1 MIEVYLRAALGPV
14 GWEILEFLRE
24 YQLVVYATVV
34 GGYVAFRLYR
44 WAVRP
49 AGKDV

>member
-14 GWEILEFLRE
+14 GWEILEFLRDH
-24 YQLVVYATVV
+24 QLAVYATVV
-34 GGYVAFRLYR
+34 GGYVAFRLFQ
-44 WAVRP
+44 WAIRP